1 MSGKVPVVFGKYQ
14 LLEQLARGGMAEV
27 FKAKAHGVKGF
38 EKTLVIKRILP
49 ELSENPRFV
58 EMFVNEAKIAV
69 TLSHANIV
77 QVFDLGR
84 AENSYFIAMEY
95 VAGMDLAS
103 VFKLCDR
110 AKQPMPLGLAVYVTS
125 ELAKGLDYAHRRR
138 DAEMRPLHIV
148 HRDVSPPNV
157 LLSYEGE
164 VKLTDFGI
172 AKARTFAQTVTEVG
186 IVKGKYAY
194 MAPEQLEGGTV
205 DARADIFTAG
215 TLLFKALTGVNPFLD
230 RSVYDTLQRIRAED
244 VPSVRE
250 FAPELPEEIDALLR
264 RAMARDPEDRF
275 ESAGVFQ
282 EELIHFLYGSEQR
295 VGARDLSDYL
305 LRLRASDGD
314 EVPEVDLEQLQAAFE
329 DEEEQGLPEVTD
341 EEDRGEVTRV
351 ERWRQPRREP
361 STAPPI
367 AALHEKAEWRD
378 ATALAIRFAK
388 TEDLRAVSIEEVVE
402 RHTGTLLQD
411 EPGES
416 ESDETM
422 LLALFGISN
431 PDGRDAQNAARCALQ
446 LSRVAVAAAAD
457 TGGTT
462 SVSIGLCSGRILV
475 DLTGDRKKDDIY
487 EALLERA
494 RTLARAGDGGDTLV
508 CEQTEKV
515 LRGRFSLSPPA
526 GDDREKETGY
536 LLSGERS
543 GPDVHGRF
551 IGRREELKRIG
562 EVLALANR
570 GELQVIGLK
579 GEAGSG
585 KSRMLTEIMRRLML
599 AGRNAGLYL
608 ATLGAFMREA
618 PLSAIQQMLRVVLGL
633 DEFVPESLLRNRTVR
648 LRELGLLDKEREAIA
663 SALGLR
669 AEDRPRTSSRPLR
682 AALQRTVE
690 KLAEDQ
696 LAIFAWDG
704 AEYMD
709 EHSLSILDQMLRSF
723 RRARVVIF
731 LCYQPEFV
739 SRWKQSSWFTE
750 VDLDSLSDHEVASL
764 IASRLRFEEIPI
776 ELLRD
781 VSIKCGGNPLYIE
794 EYLASLTESGALA
807 FDEGQVI
814 FRPEAA
820 RVEIPKTLR
829 GMVASRVA
837 RLTPSARY
845 VLQVASSAG
854 ERFNADEVAEAAG
867 EDRSVVSSAL
877 DELSAQGIV
886 VHQGDSVYAFANDL
900 VPRVVREGVTLQD
913 RREIHGAIAV
923 ALEKLYPERLD
934 EMAERL
940 AHHYRE
946 AGAREKAVDYLVRAA
961 DRFEADYSLAGA
973 IASLMKAIEILQLMF
988 SPERGR
994 MLELYERVAEISFRS
1009 ADLLAGAERMERAA
1023 KLAEGMGNEVYLA
1036 RFSMWRGRL
1045 LVAATDVEEG
1055 RRWLDQA
1062 RHVARAVPDTA
1073 LSRDVLLAT
1082 ADAEARS
1089 GEYEKAVG
1097 MMREALQLAR
1107 ESGEAGAEIGC
1118 LMPLAVTYSR
1128 MGDEQSALQ
1137 ALSEARVLAGGASD
1151 PYTDCRLF
1159 RLESRIHYFARDF
1172 AAAVRA
1178 AERALEIAIE
1188 HGFTL
1193 ENVLNAYNIGR
1204 AHLQME
1210 DYKRAFASLR
1220 QSHDLSQEH
1229 GFNRM
1234 QMANLRM
1241 LGFMDAYCFGSE
1253 EGRNRL
1259 LQGIAF
1265 AESRGYAWDTIRGH
1279 YLVAI
1284 VDQQRGE
1291 LQKAFA
1297 RLRSALKLAA
1307 EHGHRQT
1314 ASDIERALRRLDA
1327 GERIELPL

>member
-1 MSGKVPVVFGKYQ
+1 MTGKVPVVYGKYQ

-49 ELSENPRFV
+49 ELSENPSFV

-84 AENSYFIAMEY
+84 AEDTYFIAMEY

-110 AKQPMPLGLAVYVTS
+110 AKQPMPIGLAVYVVS

-172 AKARTFAQTVTEVG
+172 AKARTLAQTVTEVG

-194 MAPEQLEGGTV
+194 MAPEQLEGGMV
-205 DARADIFTAG
+205 DARADIFAAG
-215 TLLFKALTGVNPFLD
+215 TLLFKALSGVNPFLD

-250 FAPELPEEIDALLR
+250 FAPELPEEVDALLR

-275 ESAGVFQ
+275 ESAGTFQ
-282 EELIHFLYGSEQR
+282 EELIHFLYGSGQR

-305 LRLRASDGD
+305 LQLRSSDG
-314 EVPEVDLEQLQAAFE
+314 EEMPEVDLEQLQAAFE
-329 DEEEQGLPEVTD
+329 DGEEEEALS
-341 EEDRGEVTRV
+341 EEEAERSEVTRV
-351 ERWRQPRREP
+351 ERWRGPRRTVSVSP
-361 STAPPI
+361 STI
-367 AALHEKAEWRD
+367 SLQDKAEWRD
-378 ATALAIRFAK
+378 VTVLAVRFSA
-388 TEDLRAVSIEEVVE
+388 EEELRAASIPEVVE
-402 RHTGTLLQD
+402 RYSGTLLED
-411 EPGES
+411 EPGEGA
-416 ESDETM
+416 EGEKI
-422 LLALFGISN
+422 LLALFGFSN
-431 PDGRDAQNAARCALQ
+431 PDGREAQNAARCALQ
-446 LSRVAVAAAAD
+446 LSRVAVASAAD
-457 TGGTT
+457 NGRT
-462 SVSIGLCSGRILV
+462 SSMSIGLSSGRILV
-475 DLTGDRKKDDIY
+475 NLEGDRKKDDAY
-487 EALLERA
+487 RALLERA
-494 RTLARAGDGGDTLV
+494 NSLAREGDGGDTLV
-508 CEQTEKV
+508 CGQTEKA

-526 GDDREKETGY
+526 AGERENEAVY
-536 LLSGERS
+536 LLSSERS
-543 GPDVHGRF
+543 GAAMHGRF
-551 IGRREELKRIG
+551 IGRRQELKRIG

-570 GELQVIGLK
+570 GELQVIGLR

-585 KSRMLTEIMRRLML
+585 KSRMLSEIMRRLTL

-633 DEFVPESLLRNRTVR
+633 DEFVPEPLLRNRTVR

-663 SALGLR
+663 AALGLR
-669 AEDRPRTSSRPLR
+669 ATDKPRSSSRPLR

-690 KLAEDQ
+690 KLAQDQ

-704 AEYMD
+704 AEYTD
-709 EHSLSILDQMLRSF
+709 EYSLSIVDQMLRSF

-731 LCYQPEFV
+731 LCYQPQFV
-739 SRWKQSSWFTE
+739 PRWSQAAWFTE
-750 VDLDSLSDHEVASL
+750 IDLDSLSDHEVASL

-776 ELLRD
+776 ELLRE

-794 EYLASLTESGALA
+794 EYLSSLIESGALT
-807 FDEGQVI
+807 FDEGQVT

-820 RVEIPKTLR
+820 RAELPKTLR

-845 VLQVASSAG
+845 LLQVASLAG
-854 ERFNADEVAEAAG
+854 ERFNANEVAGASG
-867 EDRSVVSSAL
+867 EDMSVVSGAL
-877 DELSAQGIV
+877 EELVAQGIV
-886 VHQGDSVYAFANDL
+886 KHQGESVYAFANDL
-900 VPRVVREGVTLQD
+900 VPQVVREGVTLQA
-913 RREIHGAIAV
+913 RREMHLAIAV
-923 ALEKLYPERLD
+923 ALEQLYPERLD

-961 DRFEADYSLAGA
+961 DRFEADYALAGA
-973 IASLMKAIEILQLMF
+973 IASLVKAIEILQLML
-988 SPERGR
+988 SPERER
-994 MLELYERVAEISFRS
+994 MLALYERVAELSFLS
-1009 ADLLAGAERMERAA
+1009 ADLLAGAERMERAL
-1023 KLAEGMGNEVYLA
+1023 KVAEGMGNEVYTA

-1045 LVAATDVEEG
+1045 LVAASDVEEG

-1062 RHVARAVPDTA
+1062 RHVARAVPDNA

-1107 ESGEAGAEIGC
+1107 ESGEAEAEIGC

-1128 MGDEQSALQ
+1128 MGDKQLALQ
-1137 ALSEARVLAGGASD
+1137 ALSEARVLAGELSD

-1172 AAAVRA
+1172 AAAIKA
-1178 AERALEIAIE
+1178 AEKALELARE
-1188 HGFTL
+1188 NGFAL
-1193 ENVLNAYNIGR
+1193 ESVLNAYNIGR

-1220 QSHDLSQEH
+1220 LSHDISQEH
-1229 GFNRM
+1229 GFSRT
-1234 QMANLRM
+1234 QMANLRL
-1241 LGFMDAYCFGSE
+1241 LGYIDAFRFGSE

-1279 YLVAI
+1279 YLVAL
-1284 VDQQRGE
+1284 VDQQRGD